1 MSTKRAIVPFSQSIP
16 LKTVGGLV
24 DGKQTSMTFAA
35 NGSVSSN
42 ELLLTSDHGF
52 GTLGFVI
59 NPTTST
65 VNMSVAIKYRIPGTS
80 IYSANVTIGSV
91 TGATAAT
98 GYYWR
103 LDVKL
108 TVNWMPNVPFVI
120 TFTETTSRGGTVN
133 GVSGV

>member
-1 MSTKRAIVPFSQSIP
+1 MSTKRAIIPFSQSRP

-42 ELLLTSDHGF
+42 ELLIPSDHGF

-59 NPTTST
+59 SPTTST
-65 VNMSVAIKYRIPGTS
+65 VNMTVKIKYKIPGTS
-80 IYSANVTIGSV
+80 VFTADITIDTV
-91 TGATAAT
+91 TGAVAT
-98 GYYWR
+98 SGYFWR

-108 TVNWMPNVPFVI
+108 NVNWVPNVPFVI
-120 TFTETTSRGGTVN
+120 TFTETTSRGGTIN